1 MSAGVV
7 TLKLQLSVIT
17 LSAIS
22 GCCFDAELR
31 CGTFWLRNEGLRS
44 SGSAVAK

>member
-1 MSAGVV
+1 MGGKRVASSRESLG
-7 TLKLQLSVIT
+7 L
-17 LSAIS
+17 
-22 GCCFDAELR
+22 